1 MYGTVPTTLHACR
14 LEEQGSKLQQQE
26 QAVEQQ
32 INVVLTDIHKGD
44 NRLKQ
49 LRSSMKTMQASK
61 RLMACCAVWQVVLVE
76 CCVELIVEMVQMASP
91 VDLLINGS

>member
-1 MYGTVPTTLHACR
+1 MGCR

-32 INVVLTDIHKGD
+32 MNVAMTDIHKAD

-49 LRSSMKTMQASK
+49 LRSSMKTMQASTVF
-61 RLMACCAVWQVVLVE
+61 ACKEGRGLAPQKTGDCGLWAAGHW
-76 CCVELIVEMVQMASP
+76 M
-91 VDLLINGS
+91 